1 MKFCSLISHTNSVDY
16 HSQWDYSSYCSGIE
30 NHYQYQFKK
39 VIGGFNM
46 ARLYT
51 DHLQI
56 GYGDSLIVKDL
67 TIEIPDKKITTII
80 GSNGCGKSTL
90 LKAITR
96 IIPHQAGSIVLDG
109 GSISMED
116 TKALAKKMA
125 ILPQTPE
132 SASGLTVG
140 ELVSYGRF
148 PYQKGFGRLTKKDH
162 DVINWALEVTGITD
176 FKYKPVDALSGGQ
189 RQRVWIAMALAQET
203 EMIFLDE
210 PTTYLDMA
218 HQLEVLEL
226 LQKLNREEGRTIVMV
241 LHDLNQAARF
251 ADHIIALKNGQIVK
265 AGKSEDVIKRDVL
278 RKVFQIDA
286 VIGRD
291 PRTNKPMCITYDL
304 IKGEENHEKIT
315 HSIPAL
321 VGAYR

>member
-1 MKFCSLISHTNSVDY
+1 MT
-16 HSQWDYSSYCSGIE
+16 SGNVRIIVCKVNDID
-30 NHYQYQFKK
+30 NHYQIF
-39 VIGGFNM
+39 VLLSVNGGSDM
-46 ARLYT
+46 VRLYT
-51 DHLQI
+51 EKLHI
-56 GYGDSLIVKDL
+56 SYGERLIVKNL
-67 TIEIPDKKITTII
+67 SVNIPDKKITTII

-96 IIPHQAGSIVLDG
+96 IISHQSGSVILDG
-109 GSISMED
+109 ENISTER

-148 PYQKGFGRLTKKDH
+148 PYQKGFGRLSKQDYQTID
-162 DVINWALEVTGITD
+162 WALEVTGTKD
-176 FKYKPVDALSGGQ
+176 YKFRLVDSLSGGQ

-203 EMIFLDE
+203 DIIFLDE

-226 LQKLNREEGRTIVMV
+226 LQKLNKEQERTVVMV

-251 ADHIIALKNGQIVK
+251 ADYIIALKDGEIVK
-265 AGKSEDVIKRDVL
+265 AGTCDEVITHDVL
-278 RKVFQIDA
+278 KKVFHIDA
-286 VIGRD
+286 EIGRD
-291 PRTNKPMCITYDL
+291 PRTNKPMCITYNLLRGD
-304 IKGEENHEKIT
+304 N
-315 HSIPAL
+315 
-321 VGAYR
+321 